1 MEVKLSTWNQY
12 FKGEITRIRSD
23 GTYDVYFPADKT
35 TEKNIKE
42 RELKNN
48 RGNDDEV
55 RSSRS
60 GRTSSRKKRAKRKG
74 DSVEVKLPTWNQYF
88 KGEITRIRSDG
99 TYDVY
104 FPADKTTEKK
114 VKEECLKRD
123 EEEEEEEE
131 DEDSTRNSTKKRRE
145 GDSVEVKLPTWN
157 QYFKGEITRIRS
169 DGTYD
174 VYFPAD
180 KTTEKKVKEECLK
193 REKNEG
199 RSSSSRSSSSSKKR
213 STGTLKRLR
222 TFYSRAVKKG
232 RARDYRDIFETMDSN
247 RDGAID
253 TREFYRAMRDIGFD
267 VEREEVNALIDD
279 YDLNNNG
286 RIEWKEFLR
295 LCAVRGDD
303 DDDDDDDKE
312 SRQSV
317 VRRGSGHRVDDRGA
331 DRGESFRFVVFA
343 LFIDLEFGFLV
354 FWFFGFLVFWFFG
367 FLFLLPYL

>member
-1 MEVKLSTWNQY
+1 VEVKLSTWNQY

-42 RELKNN
+42 REIKNN
-48 RGNDDEV
+48 RDDEV

-60 GRTSSRKKRAKRKG
+60 GRTSSRKKRVKRKG
-74 DSVEVKLPTWNQYF
+74 DSVEVKLSN
-88 KGEITRIRSDG
+88 
-99 TYDVY
+99 
-104 FPADKTTEKK
+104 
-114 VKEECLKRD
+114 
-123 EEEEEEEE
+123 
-131 DEDSTRNSTKKRRE
+131 
-145 GDSVEVKLPTWN
+145 WN

-199 RSSSSRSSSSSKKR
+199 RSSRSSRSSSSSKKR
-213 STGTLKRLR
+213 STGTLKTLR
-222 TFYSRAVKKG
+222 TFYSRAVNKG

-295 LCAVRGDD
+295 LCAVRDD
-303 DDDDDDDKE
+303 DDEDDEDE
-312 SRQSV
+312 EGRQSV
-317 VRRGSGHRVDDRGA
+317 VRRGRYDWYRHC
-331 DRGESFRFVVFA
+331 
-343 LFIDLEFGFLV
+343 
-354 FWFFGFLVFWFFG
+354 
-367 FLFLLPYL
+367 